1 MGEMLAGMEKQHGA
15 RTPTGL
21 HDETP
26 LLSDIGISKL
36 QSQPLAGRG
45 GLGIKCM
52 GKGQHK
58 F

>member
-1 MGEMLAGMEKQHGA
+1 M
-15 RTPTGL
+15 PTYITL
-21 HDETP
+21 IRYT
-26 LLSDIGISKL
+26 
-36 QSQPLAGRG
+36 PLAGRG